1 MKNLKSKTLKIFGV
15 TMLATT
21 FLALSGC
28 TEADR
33 VSTNL
38 AQESDNFNVVRKVT
52 VLNAITNDTMFEM
65 TGKMSIKADTAD
77 KQLEIV
83 VEDNG
88 KYQKHIIGL
97 SDNVSYI
104 VQDLDVKDVDKYHY
118 SINFNPKMW
127 VPVAPTYSCLLYTS
141 PSPRD
146 S

>member
-1 MKNLKSKTLKIFGV
+1 MKNLKSKTLKTFGATV
-15 TMLATT
+15 LATT
-21 FLALSGC
+21 LLALSGC

-127 VPVAPTYSCLLYTS
+127 VPIAPTYS
-141 PSPRD
+141 D
-146 S
+146 

>member
-1 MKNLKSKTLKIFGV
+1 MKNLKSKTLKTFGATV
-15 TMLATT
+15 LATT
-21 FLALSGC
+21 LLALSGC

-127 VPVAPTYSCLLYTS
+127 IPVAPTYS
-141 PSPRD
+141 D
-146 S
+146 

>member
-1 MKNLKSKTLKIFGV
+1 MKNLKSKILKFLGA

-21 FLALSGC
+21 LLALSGC
-28 TEADR
+28 TEAER

-97 SDNVSYI
+97 SDNVSYV

-127 VPVAPTYSCLLYTS
+127 VPVAPTYS
-141 PSPRD
+141 D
-146 S
+146 

>member
-1 MKNLKSKTLKIFGV
+1 MKNLKSKTLKFLGV
-15 TMLATT
+15 TMLAATL
-21 FLALSGC
+21 LALSGC
-28 TEADR
+28 TEAER

-97 SDNVSYI
+97 SDNVSYV

-127 VPVAPTYSCLLYTS
+127 IPVAPTYS
-141 PSPRD
+141 D
-146 S
+146 

>member
-1 MKNLKSKTLKIFGV
+1 MKNLKSKTLKFLGV
-15 TMLATT
+15 TMLAATL
-21 FLALSGC
+21 LALSGC
-28 TEADR
+28 TEAEL

-97 SDNVSYI
+97 SDNVSYV

-127 VPVAPTYSCLLYTS
+127 VPVAPTYS
-141 PSPRD
+141 D
-146 S
+146 

>member
-1 MKNLKSKTLKIFGV
+1 MKNLKSKTLKFVGA
-15 TMLATT
+15 TMLAATL
-21 FLALSGC
+21 LALSGC
-28 TEADR
+28 TEAER

-97 SDNVSYI
+97 SDNVSYV

-127 VPVAPTYSCLLYTS
+127 VPVSPTYS
-141 PSPRD
+141 D
-146 S
+146 

>member
-1 MKNLKSKTLKIFGV
+1 MKNFKSKTLKFVGA
-15 TMLATT
+15 TMLAATL
-21 FLALSGC
+21 LALSGC
-28 TEADR
+28 TEAER

-97 SDNVSYI
+97 SDNVSYV

-127 VPVAPTYSCLLYTS
+127 VPVAPTYS
-141 PSPRD
+141 D
-146 S
+146 

>member
-1 MKNLKSKTLKIFGV
+1 MKNLKSKTLKTFGV
-15 TMLATT
+15 TMLAATL
-21 FLALSGC
+21 LALSGC
-28 TEADR
+28 TEAER

-97 SDNVSYI
+97 SDNVSYV

-127 VPVAPTYSCLLYTS
+127 VPVAPTYS
-141 PSPRD
+141 D
-146 S
+146 

>member
-1 MKNLKSKTLKIFGV
+1 MKNLKSKTLKTFGA

-21 FLALSGC
+21 LLALSGC

-127 VPVAPTYSCLLYTS
+127 VPVAPTYS
-141 PSPRD
+141 D
-146 S
+146 

>member
-1 MKNLKSKTLKIFGV
+1 MKNLKSKTLKTFGA

-21 FLALSGC
+21 LLALSGC
-28 TEADR
+28 TEAER

-97 SDNVSYI
+97 SDNVSYV

-127 VPVAPTYSCLLYTS
+127 VPVAPTYS
-141 PSPRD
+141 D
-146 S
+146 

>member
-1 MKNLKSKTLKIFGV
+1 MKNLKSKTLKAFGA

-21 FLALSGC
+21 LLALSGC
-28 TEADR
+28 TEAER

-97 SDNVSYI
+97 SDNVSYV

-127 VPVAPTYSCLLYTS
+127 VPVAPTYS
-141 PSPRD
+141 D
-146 S
+146 

>member
-1 MKNLKSKTLKIFGV
+1 MKNLKSKTLKFLGV
-15 TMLATT
+15 TMLAATL
-21 FLALSGC
+21 LALSGC
-28 TEADR
+28 TEAER

-65 TGKMSIKADTAD
+65 PGKMSIKADTAD

-97 SDNVSYI
+97 SDNVSYV

-127 VPVAPTYSCLLYTS
+127 VPVAPTYS
-141 PSPRD
+141 D
-146 S
+146 

>member
-1 MKNLKSKTLKIFGV
+1 MMKNLKSKILKFLGA

-21 FLALSGC
+21 LLALSGC
-28 TEADR
+28 TEAER

-97 SDNVSYI
+97 SDNVSYV

-127 VPVAPTYSCLLYTS
+127 VPVAPTYS
-141 PSPRD
+141 D
-146 S
+146 

>member
-1 MKNLKSKTLKIFGV
+1 MKNLKSKTLKTFGA
-15 TMLATT
+15 TMLAATL
-21 FLALSGC
+21 LALSGC
-28 TEADR
+28 TEAER

-97 SDNVSYI
+97 SDNVSYV

-127 VPVAPTYSCLLYTS
+127 VPVAPTYS
-141 PSPRD
+141 D
-146 S
+146 

>member
-1 MKNLKSKTLKIFGV
+1 MKNLKSKTLKTFGA
-15 TMLATT
+15 TMLAATLLT
-21 FLALSGC
+21 LSGC
-28 TEADR
+28 TEASK
-33 VSTNL
+33 VSSNL
-38 AQESDNFNVVRKVT
+38 AQEADNFNVVRKVT

-65 TGKMSIKADTAD
+65 TGKMSIKADTAE

-97 SDNVSYI
+97 SDNVSYV

-127 VPVAPTYSCLLYTS
+127 VPVAPTYS
-141 PSPRD
+141 D
-146 S
+146 

>member
-1 MKNLKSKTLKIFGV
+1 MKNLKSKTLKFLGV
-15 TMLATT
+15 TMLAATL
-21 FLALSGC
+21 LALSGC
-28 TEADR
+28 TEAER

-97 SDNVSYI
+97 SDNVSYV

-127 VPVAPTYSCLLYTS
+127 VPVAPKYS
-141 PSPRD
+141 D
-146 S
+146 

>member
-1 MKNLKSKTLKIFGV
+1 MKNLKSKTLKIFGA

-127 VPVAPTYSCLLYTS
+127 VPVAPTYS
-141 PSPRD
+141 D
-146 S
+146 

>member
-1 MKNLKSKTLKIFGV
+1 MKNLKSKTLKTFGA

-21 FLALSGC
+21 LLALSGC
-28 TEADR
+28 TEAER

-97 SDNVSYI
+97 SDNVSYV
-104 VQDLDVKDVDKYHY
+104 VQDLDVKEVDKYHY

-127 VPVAPTYSCLLYTS
+127 VPVAPTYS
-141 PSPRD
+141 D
-146 S
+146 

>member
-1 MKNLKSKTLKIFGV
+1 MKNLKSKTLKFLGV
-15 TMLATT
+15 TMLAATL
-21 FLALSGC
+21 LALSGC
-28 TEADR
+28 TEAER

-97 SDNVSYI
+97 SDNVSYV
-104 VQDLDVKDVDKYHY
+104 VQDLDVKDVDKYDY

-127 VPVAPTYSCLLYTS
+127 VPVAPTYS
-141 PSPRD
+141 D
-146 S
+146 

>member
-1 MKNLKSKTLKIFGV
+1 MKNLKSKTLKFLGV
-15 TMLATT
+15 TMLAATL
-21 FLALSGC
+21 LALSGC
-28 TEADR
+28 TEAER

-77 KQLEIV
+77 KQLGIV

-97 SDNVSYI
+97 SDNVSYV

-127 VPVAPTYSCLLYTS
+127 VPVAPTYS
-141 PSPRD
+141 D
-146 S
+146 

>member
-1 MKNLKSKTLKIFGV
+1 MKNLKSKTLKTFGA

-21 FLALSGC
+21 LLALSGC
-28 TEADR
+28 TEAER

-97 SDNVSYI
+97 SDNVSYV

-127 VPVAPTYSCLLYTS
+127 VPVAPIYS
-141 PSPRD
+141 D
-146 S
+146 

>member
-127 VPVAPTYSCLLYTS
+127 VPVAPTYS
-141 PSPRD
+141 D
-146 S
+146 

>member
-1 MKNLKSKTLKIFGV
+1 MKNLKSKTLKTFGT

-21 FLALSGC
+21 LLALSGC
-28 TEADR
+28 SEAER
-33 VSTNL
+33 VSSNL
-38 AQESDNFNVVRKVT
+38 ALESDNFNVVRKVT

-97 SDNVSYI
+97 SDNVSYV

-127 VPVAPTYSCLLYTS
+127 VPVAPTYS
-141 PSPRD
+141 D
-146 S
+146 

>member
-1 MKNLKSKTLKIFGV
+1 MKNLKSKTLKTFGA
-15 TMLATT
+15 TMLTT
-21 FLALSGC
+21 TLLALSGC
-28 TEADR
+28 TEASK
-33 VSTNL
+33 VSNNL
-38 AQESDNFNVVRKVT
+38 AQEADNFNVVRKVT

-97 SDNVSYI
+97 SDNVSYV

-127 VPVAPTYSCLLYTS
+127 VPVAPTYS
-141 PSPRD
+141 D
-146 S
+146 

>member
-1 MKNLKSKTLKIFGV
+1 MKNLKSKTLKFLGV
-15 TMLATT
+15 TMLAATL
-21 FLALSGC
+21 LALSGC
-28 TEADR
+28 TEAER

-65 TGKMSIKADTAD
+65 AGKMSIKADTAD

-97 SDNVSYI
+97 SDNVSYV

-127 VPVAPTYSCLLYTS
+127 VPVAPTYS
-141 PSPRD
+141 D
-146 S
+146 

>member
-1 MKNLKSKTLKIFGV
+1 MKNLKSKTLKFVGA
-15 TMLATT
+15 TMLAATL
-21 FLALSGC
+21 LALSGC
-28 TEADR
+28 TEAER

-38 AQESDNFNVVRKVT
+38 AQGSDNFNVVRKVT

-83 VEDNG
+83 VEDGG

-97 SDNVSYI
+97 SDNVSYV

-127 VPVAPTYSCLLYTS
+127 IPVAPTYS
-141 PSPRD
+141 D
-146 S
+146 

>member
-1 MKNLKSKTLKIFGV
+1 MKNLKSKTLKTFGA

-21 FLALSGC
+21 LLALSGC
-28 TEADR
+28 SEAER
-33 VSTNL
+33 VSSNL
-38 AQESDNFNVVRKVT
+38 ALESDNLNVVRKVT

-97 SDNVSYI
+97 SDNVSYV

-127 VPVAPTYSCLLYTS
+127 VPVAPTYS
-141 PSPRD
+141 D
-146 S
+146 

>member
-1 MKNLKSKTLKIFGV
+1 MKNLKSKALKFFGATV
-15 TMLATT
+15 LATT
-21 FLALSGC
+21 LLALSGC
-28 TEADR
+28 TEAER

-97 SDNVSYI
+97 SDNVSYV

-127 VPVAPTYSCLLYTS
+127 VPVAPTYS
-141 PSPRD
+141 D
-146 S
+146 

>member
-28 TEADR
+28 NEADR

-127 VPVAPTYSCLLYTS
+127 VPVAPTYS
-141 PSPRD
+141 D
-146 S
+146 

>member
-1 MKNLKSKTLKIFGV
+1 MKNLKSKTLKTFGAA
-15 TMLATT
+15 LFATT
-21 FLALSGC
+21 LLALSGC

-65 TGKMSIKADTAD
+65 TGKMSIKAETAD

-127 VPVAPTYSCLLYTS
+127 VPIAPTYS
-141 PSPRD
+141 D
-146 S
+146 

>member
-15 TMLATT
+15 TMLAATL
-21 FLALSGC
+21 LALSGC
-28 TEADR
+28 TEAER

-127 VPVAPTYSCLLYTS
+127 VPVAPTYS
-141 PSPRD
+141 D
-146 S
+146 

>member
-1 MKNLKSKTLKIFGV
+1 MKNLKSKILKFLGA

-21 FLALSGC
+21 LLALSGC
-28 TEADR
+28 TEAER

-88 KYQKHIIGL
+88 KYQKHIVGL
-97 SDNVSYI
+97 SDNVSYV

-127 VPVAPTYSCLLYTS
+127 VPVAPTYS
-141 PSPRD
+141 D
-146 S
+146 

>member
-1 MKNLKSKTLKIFGV
+1 MKNLKSKTLKFLGV
-15 TMLATT
+15 TMLAATL
-21 FLALSGC
+21 LALSGC
-28 TEADR
+28 TEAER

-97 SDNVSYI
+97 SDNVSYV
-104 VQDLDVKDVDKYHY
+104 VQDLDVKDFDKYHY

-127 VPVAPTYSCLLYTS
+127 VPVAPTYS
-141 PSPRD
+141 D
-146 S
+146 

>member
-1 MKNLKSKTLKIFGV
+1 MKNIKSKTLKFVGA
-15 TMLATT
+15 TMLAATL
-21 FLALSGC
+21 LALSGC
-28 TEADR
+28 TEAER

-97 SDNVSYI
+97 SDNVSYV

-127 VPVAPTYSCLLYTS
+127 VPVAPTYS
-141 PSPRD
+141 D
-146 S
+146 

>member
-1 MKNLKSKTLKIFGV
+1 MKNLKSKTLKIFGA

-65 TGKMSIKADTAD
+65 TGKMSIKADTDD

-127 VPVAPTYSCLLYTS
+127 VPVAPTYS
-141 PSPRD
+141 D
-146 S
+146 

>member
-1 MKNLKSKTLKIFGV
+1 MKNLKSKTLKIFGA

-21 FLALSGC
+21 LLALSGC

-127 VPVAPTYSCLLYTS
+127 VPVAPTYS
-141 PSPRD
+141 D
-146 S
+146 

>member
-1 MKNLKSKTLKIFGV
+1 MKNLKSKTLKTFGA

-21 FLALSGC
+21 LLALSGC

-52 VLNAITNDTMFEM
+52 VLNAITNDTMFET

-127 VPVAPTYSCLLYTS
+127 VPVAPTYS
-141 PSPRD
+141 D
-146 S
+146 

>member
-1 MKNLKSKTLKIFGV
+1 MKNLKSKTLKTFGA

-21 FLALSGC
+21 LLALSGC
-28 TEADR
+28 SEAER
-33 VSTNL
+33 VSSNL
-38 AQESDNFNVVRKVT
+38 ALESDNFNVVRKVT

-97 SDNVSYI
+97 SDNVSYV
-104 VQDLDVKDVDKYHY
+104 VQDLDVKDVDIYHY

-127 VPVAPTYSCLLYTS
+127 VPVAPTYS
-141 PSPRD
+141 D
-146 S
+146 

>member
-1 MKNLKSKTLKIFGV
+1 MKNLNLKTKTL
-15 TMLATT
+15 LATVFAAT
-21 FLALSGC
+21 ILVLSGC
-28 TEADR
+28 TEASR
-33 VSTNL
+33 VSQNL
-38 AQESDNFNVVRKVT
+38 AMESDNFNVVRKVT

-97 SDNVSYI
+97 SDNVSYV

-127 VPVAPTYSCLLYTS
+127 VPVAPTYS
-141 PSPRD
+141 D
-146 S
+146 